1 MRLIVPIIIII
12 GVVIFQSVFI
22 VQEISQAIVLQFG
35 DPKKIITK
43 AGLNFK
49 LPFIQNVVYL
59 DKRILNLD
67 SAPEEVIA
75 ADQKRL
81 IVDAIARFKIV
92 DPLKFYISVGNERVA
107 RSRLSTIINSRIR
120 GVLGTQELATL
131 LSTDRAKQMAIIQ
144 NDVNTE
150 AKTLGIQ
157 IVVIGVFL
165 FQSIVIVQEINQA
178 IVLQFGD
185 PKKIISKAGLNF
197 KLPFIQNVVFL
208 DKRIL
213 NLDNAPQ
220 EVIAA
225 DQKRLI
231 VDAIARFKIVDPLK
245 FYISVGNERVARSRL
260 STIINSR
267 IRGVLGTQ
275 ELATL
280 LSTDRAKQMAINQND
295 VNTEAKTLGIQI
307 VDVRIKRADLPPANS
322 DAIYKRMQ
330 TERER
335 EAKEF
340 RAQGAEIA
348 QKIRSTADKYVTVL
362 LANPNKKSEIM
373 KGEGDGQRNKIF
385 ANAFGQDPQFFA
397 FYRAMQAYE
406 TALIGG
412 ETSLVLSP
420 DSEFFKFF
428 GKAMKPR

>member
-1 MRLIVPIIIII
+1 MRGAKFILPAIVLI
-12 GVVIFQSVFI
+12 GVVIFQSLFI

-35 DPKKIITK
+35 DPKKIVTK

-67 SAPEEVIA
+67 NDPEEVIA

-81 IVDAIARFKIV
+81 IVDAFARFKIV

-131 LSTDRAKQMAIIQ
+131 LSTDRARQMQIIQ
-144 NDVNTE
+144 SQVNEE
-150 AKTLGIQ
+150 AKNFGI
-157 IVVIGVFL
+157 
-165 FQSIVIVQEINQA
+165 N
-178 IVLQFGD
+178 
-185 PKKIISKAGLNF
+185 
-197 KLPFIQNVVFL
+197 
-208 DKRIL
+208 
-213 NLDNAPQ
+213 
-220 EVIAA
+220 
-225 DQKRLI
+225 
-231 VDAIARFKIVDPLK
+231 
-245 FYISVGNERVARSRL
+245 
-260 STIINSR
+260 
-267 IRGVLGTQ
+267 
-275 ELATL
+275 
-280 LSTDRAKQMAINQND
+280 
-295 VNTEAKTLGIQI
+295 I

-322 DAIYKRMQ
+322 EAIYKRMQ

-348 QKIRSTADKYVTVL
+348 QKIRSTADKDVTVI
-362 LANPNKKSEIM
+362 LAQANKKSEIM

-385 ANAFGQDPQFFA
+385 ANAFGRDPQFFA

-406 TALIGG
+406 KSLIGG

-420 DSEFFKFF
+420 DSDFFKFF
-428 GKAMKPR
+428 GKSMKPNVKR

>member
-1 MRLIVPIIIII
+1 MRGVKFIVPAILLV
-12 GVVIFQSVFI
+12 GVLVFQSLFI

-35 DPKKIITK
+35 DPKKIVTK

-67 SAPEEVIA
+67 NDPEEVIA

-81 IVDAIARFKIV
+81 IVDAFARFKIV

-131 LSTDRAKQMAIIQ
+131 LSTDRARQMQIIQ
-144 NDVNTE
+144 SQVNEE
-150 AKTLGIQ
+150 AKNFGI
-157 IVVIGVFL
+157 
-165 FQSIVIVQEINQA
+165 N
-178 IVLQFGD
+178 
-185 PKKIISKAGLNF
+185 
-197 KLPFIQNVVFL
+197 
-208 DKRIL
+208 
-213 NLDNAPQ
+213 
-220 EVIAA
+220 
-225 DQKRLI
+225 
-231 VDAIARFKIVDPLK
+231 
-245 FYISVGNERVARSRL
+245 
-260 STIINSR
+260 
-267 IRGVLGTQ
+267 
-275 ELATL
+275 
-280 LSTDRAKQMAINQND
+280 
-295 VNTEAKTLGIQI
+295 I

-322 DAIYKRMQ
+322 DAIYRRMQ

-340 RAQGAEIA
+340 RAKGAEMAIT
-348 QKIRSTADKYVTVL
+348 ITSTADKEVTVI
-362 LANPNKKSEIM
+362 LADAEKRSQIL

-385 ANAFGQDPQFFA
+385 ADAFGQDPEFFA

-412 ETSLVLSP
+412 ETSLILSP

-428 GKAMKPR
+428 GNIKSQSQ

>member
-1 MRLIVPIIIII
+1 MKAAKFIVPAIVLV
-12 GVVIFQSVFI
+12 GVVIFQSLFI

-35 DPKKIITK
+35 DPKKIVTK

-67 SAPEEVIA
+67 NDPEEVIA

-81 IVDAIARFKIV
+81 IVDAFARFKIV

-131 LSTDRAKQMAIIQ
+131 LSTDRARQMQIIQ
-144 NDVNTE
+144 SQVNEE
-150 AKTLGIQ
+150 AKNFGI
-157 IVVIGVFL
+157 
-165 FQSIVIVQEINQA
+165 N
-178 IVLQFGD
+178 
-185 PKKIISKAGLNF
+185 
-197 KLPFIQNVVFL
+197 
-208 DKRIL
+208 
-213 NLDNAPQ
+213 
-220 EVIAA
+220 
-225 DQKRLI
+225 
-231 VDAIARFKIVDPLK
+231 
-245 FYISVGNERVARSRL
+245 
-260 STIINSR
+260 
-267 IRGVLGTQ
+267 
-275 ELATL
+275 
-280 LSTDRAKQMAINQND
+280 
-295 VNTEAKTLGIQI
+295 I

-322 DAIYKRMQ
+322 EAIYKRMQ

-348 QKIRSTADKYVTVL
+348 QKIRSTADKDVTVI
-362 LANPNKKSEIM
+362 LAQANKKSEIM
-373 KGEGDGQRNKIF
+373 KGEGDGERNKIF
-385 ANAFGQDPQFFA
+385 ANAFGRDPQFFA

-406 TALIGG
+406 KALIGG

-428 GKAMKPR
+428 GKSVKPAVKR

>member
-1 MRLIVPIIIII
+1 MKAVKFIVPTIILI
-12 GVVIFQSVFI
+12 GVVIFQSLFI

-35 DPKKIITK
+35 DPKKIVTK

-67 SAPEEVIA
+67 NDPEEVIA

-81 IVDAIARFKIV
+81 IVDAFARFKIV

-131 LSTDRAKQMAIIQ
+131 LSTDRARQMQIIQ
-144 NDVNTE
+144 SQVNEE
-150 AKTLGIQ
+150 AKNFGI
-157 IVVIGVFL
+157 
-165 FQSIVIVQEINQA
+165 N
-178 IVLQFGD
+178 
-185 PKKIISKAGLNF
+185 
-197 KLPFIQNVVFL
+197 
-208 DKRIL
+208 
-213 NLDNAPQ
+213 
-220 EVIAA
+220 
-225 DQKRLI
+225 
-231 VDAIARFKIVDPLK
+231 
-245 FYISVGNERVARSRL
+245 
-260 STIINSR
+260 
-267 IRGVLGTQ
+267 
-275 ELATL
+275 
-280 LSTDRAKQMAINQND
+280 
-295 VNTEAKTLGIQI
+295 I

-322 DAIYKRMQ
+322 EAIYKRMQ

-348 QKIRSTADKYVTVL
+348 QKIRSTADKDVTVI
-362 LANPNKKSEIM
+362 LAQANKKSEIM
-373 KGEGDGQRNKIF
+373 KGEGDGERNKIF
-385 ANAFGQDPQFFA
+385 ANAFGRDPQFFA

-406 TALIGG
+406 KALIGG

-420 DSEFFKFF
+420 DSDFFKFF
-428 GKAMKPR
+428 GKSIKPAVKRY

>member
-1 MRLIVPIIIII
+1 MKVPKFIIP
-12 GVVIFQSVFI
+12 
-22 VQEISQAIVLQFG
+22 A
-35 DPKKIITK
+35 
-43 AGLNFK
+43 
-49 LPFIQNVVYL
+49 
-59 DKRILNLD
+59 
-67 SAPEEVIA
+67 
-75 ADQKRL
+75 
-81 IVDAIARFKIV
+81 
-92 DPLKFYISVGNERVA
+92 
-107 RSRLSTIINSRIR
+107 
-120 GVLGTQELATL
+120 
-131 LSTDRAKQMAIIQ
+131 
-144 NDVNTE
+144 
-150 AKTLGIQ
+150 
-157 IVVIGVFL
+157 IVVIGVVL
-165 FQSIVIVQEINQA
+165 FQSLFIVQEINQA

-220 EVIAA
+220 EVIAS

-231 VDAIARFKIVDPLK
+231 IDAITRFQITDPLK

-280 LSTDRAKQMAINQND
+280 LSTDRTKQMAIIQSD
-295 VNTEAKTLGIQI
+295 VNKEAKSFGIKI
-307 VDVRIKRADLPPANS
+307 IDVRIKRADLPPANS

-340 RAQGAEIA
+340 RAEGAEIA
-348 QKIRSTADKYVTVL
+348 QKIRSTADKDVTVL
-362 LANPNKKSEIM
+362 LANANKKSEIM

-385 ANAFGQDPQFFA
+385 ANAFGRDPQFFA

-412 ETSLVLSP
+412 ETSMVLSP